1 MTEPAALTTRA
12 TDESRVGEFVGGLRV
27 AEKLLLG
34 FFAYTTVASF
44 VFPLVLRQRLALVGL
59 NLLVCT
65 VVLLLSRY
73 DVEQRRPFLA
83 LARDWLP
90 CVLILVAYRESGL
103 FFVPDPAHRLDYL
116 FVRWD
121 DALLKNPWVLA
132 VLSFCSPWLQRYLEL
147 SYLFCYPSVPL
158 ALGSLYLARQFAV
171 PAAGARP
178 DVIGDRQHGSVAVAA
193 VSEHPPDTTL
203 IERRYRLAIN
213 HFWTAALLAAFS
225 CFVLFPFFPLTPPRE
240 LFHDLPGPR
249 VASLLRGLNH
259 WILGRYAV
267 GASLFP
273 SAHVAT
279 VTAAA
284 LVIRAY
290 LPRVGLLFLILA
302 GSIALATVYGRYHY
316 AADAVAGVLVGLAA
330 FLVSRG
336 IHRR

>member
-1 MTEPAALTTRA
+1 MTEPSTLTTRA

-34 FFAYTTVASF
+34 FFAYTTVASCI
-44 VFPLVLRQRLALVGL
+44 FPLVLRQRLALVGL

-83 LARDWLP
+83 LVRDWLP

-121 DALLKNPWVLA
+121 DVLLKNPWVLA

-171 PAAGARP
+171 AAAGARP
-178 DVIGDRQHGSVAVAA
+178 DVIGDRQHASAAVAA
-193 VSEHPPDTTL
+193 VSEPPPDTTL

-213 HFWTAALLAAFS
+213 HFWTAALLAAFT
-225 CFVLFPFFPLTPPRE
+225 CFLLFPFFPLTPPRE

-284 LVIRAY
+284 LAIRTY
-290 LPRVGLLFLILA
+290 LPRVGVAFLLLA

-330 FLVSRG
+330 FLVSRRT
-336 IHRR
+336 HRR